1 MRKKKEEREAEKE
14 DELREIRRPA
24 KSFCVARL
32 VTAGDPE
39 HLEGVYKQVKGCGSS
54 AWFGHHWSSLVP
66 IGTIYLC
73 TLLCDK
79 TCTIKTKIYME
90 GKFQS
95 IRLHFD

>member
-39 HLEGVYKQVKGCGSS
+39 PLEGVYKQVKGCGSS
-54 AWFGHHWSSLVP
+54 AWFGQPCQYQTWHHLSMY
-66 IGTIYLC
+66 T
-73 TLLCDK
+73 T
-79 TCTIKTKIYME
+79 M
-90 GKFQS
+90 
-95 IRLHFD
+95 

>member
-39 HLEGVYKQVKGCGSS
+39 PLEGVYKQVRG
-54 AWFGHHWSSLVP
+54 
-66 IGTIYLC
+66 
-73 TLLCDK
+73 
-79 TCTIKTKIYME
+79 
-90 GKFQS
+90 
-95 IRLHFD
+95 